1 MGACIIAHMHEGK
14 KYSETVIRH
23 AAETEAGVPCE
34 ILERLTFESE
44 QQADGSWS
52 EPRQVNQRFDLRTG
66 QRVNPLG
73 GDRFE
78 VDGSGEQLTRKA

>member
-1 MGACIIAHMHEGK
+1 MENNK

-23 AAETEAGVPCE
+23 PAMGKDGPCE
-34 ILERLTFESE
+34 ILERLTFEHDVA
-44 QQADGSWS
+44 ADGSLG

-66 QRVNPLG
+66 QRMNHIE

-78 VDGSGEQLTRKA
+78 CDLTGESFTRLPRAPGND

>member
-1 MGACIIAHMHEGK
+1 MIEGK

-23 AAETEAGVPCE
+23 AAQTEDGRDCE

-44 QQADGSWS
+44 QLPDGNWS

-66 QRVNPLG
+66 ERVNRIE

-78 VDGSGEQLTRKA
+78 LDLTGQPLNRLPTREA

>member
-1 MGACIIAHMHEGK
+1 MDDGK

-23 AAETEAGVPCE
+23 AARTEDGKPCE

-44 QQADGSWS
+44 RMPDGGWG
-52 EPRQVNQRFDLRTG
+52 EPRQINQRFDLRTG
-66 QRVNPLG
+66 QRVNHLG

-78 VDGSGEQLTRKA
+78 VDVSGEGLTRLPA